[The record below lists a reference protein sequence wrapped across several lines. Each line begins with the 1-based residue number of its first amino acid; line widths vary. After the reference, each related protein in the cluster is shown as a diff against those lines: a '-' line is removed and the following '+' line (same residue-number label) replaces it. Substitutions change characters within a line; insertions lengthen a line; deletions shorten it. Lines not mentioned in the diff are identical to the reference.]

1 MNQKNGAKD
10 VIQTH
15 TNLRDVLTT
24 YFSKMKFSYRK
35 RRRGETKNRED
46 GREKR
51 FETLEE
57 KIMETGE
64 ERNRR

>member
-1 MNQKNGAKD
+1 MSCK
-10 VIQTH
+10 H
-15 TNLRDVLTT
+15 YNLRDVLTT
-24 YFSKMKFSYRK
+24 YFSKMKFSYRE
-35 RRRGETKNRED
+35 RWRGETKNRED
-46 GREKR
+46 GREKG

>member
-1 MNQKNGAKD
+1 MSCK
-10 VIQTH
+10 H
-15 TNLRDVLTT
+15 YNLRDVLTT
-24 YFSKMKFSYRK
+24 YFSKMKFSYRE
-35 RRRGETKNRED
+35 RWRGETINRED
-46 GREKR
+46 GREKG